1 MPLSNLLLLC
11 GAAGAVAVL
20 LLFPDFRK
28 KLGVLLGGFLN
39 LFVEDTAKTPE
50 GAAAIYS
57 KAIEEAEDKY
67 TKASDALKRMT
78 GRLDSAVKQ
87 RDKANRDVLEYESKA
102 RAAMSRGDENTA
114 RIYAE
119 KRQDALLVAKQ
130 YTDTVNQLTPAVAQA
145 RDIFTQREKE
155 LKDIRAKKTLV
166 IEQLKT
172 NRDVEEAFDDLD
184 ELRRDSASK
193 RLLGAIDEEVKAGS
207 ERAAGS
213 RIVHE
218 AKLNTRVSRADEKS
232 DAYAVDDFLDSLR
245 KPSLN
250 SAASR
255 PSITLTMTQKNSAK
269 NNH

>member
-1 MPLSNLLLLC
+1 MPLSNLLILC
-11 GAAGAVAVL
+11 GVGGAAAVL
-20 LLFPDFRK
+20 LLFPEFRK

-67 TKASDALKRMT
+67 NKASDALKRMT
-78 GRLDSAVKQ
+78 GRLETAIKA
-87 RDKANRDVLEYESKA
+87 RDKANREVQEYESKA
-102 RAAMSRGDENTA
+102 RTAKSRGDEATA
-114 RIYAE
+114 RVYAE
-119 KRQDALLVAKQ
+119 KRQDSILVAKQ
-130 YTDTVNQLTPAVAQA
+130 YADTVNQLTPAVAQA

-155 LKDIRAKKTLV
+155 LKDIRAKKNLV
-166 IEQLKT
+166 VEQLKT
-172 NRDVEEAFDDLD
+172 NRDVEAAYDDLD

-218 AKLNTRVSRADEKS
+218 AKLNTRVARADEKS
-232 DAYAVDDFLDSLR
+232 DDYAVNDFLDSLR
-245 KPSLN
+245 SPASLPS
-250 SAASR
+250 STKR
-255 PSITLTMTQKNSAK
+255 PTIEFVTPKQKEK
-269 NNH
+269 H

>member
-1 MPLSNLLLLC
+1 MPLSNLLILC
-11 GAAGAVAVL
+11 GVGGAAAVL
-20 LLFPDFRK
+20 LLFPEFRK

-67 TKASDALKRMT
+67 NKASDALKRMT
-78 GRLDSAVKQ
+78 GRLETAIKA
-87 RDKANRDVLEYESKA
+87 RDKANREVQEYESKA
-102 RAAMSRGDENTA
+102 RTAMSRGDESTA
-114 RIYAE
+114 RVYAE
-119 KRQDALLVAKQ
+119 KRQDSILVAKQ
-130 YTDTVNQLTPAVAQA
+130 YADTVNQLTPAVVQA

-155 LKDIRAKKTLV
+155 LKDIRAKKNLV
-166 IEQLKT
+166 VEQLKT
-172 NRDVEEAFDDLD
+172 NRDVEAAYDDLD

-218 AKLNTRVSRADEKS
+218 AKLNTRIARADEKS
-232 DAYAVDDFLDSLR
+232 DDYAVNDFLDSLR
-245 KPSLN
+245 SPVSLPS
-250 SAASR
+250 STKR
-255 PSITLTMTQKNSAK
+255 HTIEFVTPKQKEK
-269 NNH
+269 H